1 MQTIL
6 PTSWELELQ
15 PRAPGLR
22 LGLELLEP
30 ELRLELILGLG
41 LGLGLVL
48 GPGLGLELVL
58 RSEPEL
64 ALWLGLG
71 LGPARKASKL
81 QPQQVSL
88 LLLWVHDL
96 SDLD

>member
-1 MQTIL
+1 M
-6 PTSWELELQ
+6 
-15 PRAPGLR
+15 
-22 LGLELLEP
+22 LGLV
-30 ELRLELILGLG
+30 
-41 LGLGLVL
+41 LGLVL

-71 LGPARKASKL
+71 LGPARKPSKL

-96 SDLD
+96 SDLDQFYFVLFWLMIEDWKTRSPRYL

>member
-1 MQTIL
+1 M
-6 PTSWELELQ
+6 
-15 PRAPGLR
+15 
-22 LGLELLEP
+22 
-30 ELRLELILGLG
+30 
-41 LGLGLVL
+41 
-48 GPGLGLELVL
+48 L

-71 LGPARKASKL
+71 LGPARKPSKL